1 MPPLHL
7 FSSSARSPLGSRGR
21 GDGSTEGCGGW
32 AQLRNSKGPLR
43 GWESGV
49 PPEQPGQAW
58 LEERR
63 EGGNRSTDRLM
74 APAVHT
80 IEFALLSLPAL
91 GKASPGSSAGP
102 PEPQGLPGSARPDS
116 VRSSEGHRGHKLPS
130 AQRGRWLSP
139 ER

>member
-49 PPEQPGQAW
+49 PQSSLDRPGW
-58 LEERR
+58 KRGERV
-63 EGGNRSTDRLM
+63 GT
-74 APAVHT
+74 
-80 IEFALLSLPAL
+80 
-91 GKASPGSSAGP
+91 GP
-102 PEPQGLPGSARPDS
+102 QTG
-116 VRSSEGHRGHKLPS
+116 
-130 AQRGRWLSP
+130 
-139 ER
+139 